1 MQVSRSAPIE
11 RSRQIRVRRGAQE
24 QIKLLYASTTDGKLA
39 LGIRDH
45 SCQSLLPEQ
54 IQPSKNHVQNFFCRL
69 KRWVCSSTKRDKLA
83 SHFLSFIQ
91 SASIIDW
98 LRYGC

>member
-1 MQVSRSAPIE
+1 M
-11 RSRQIRVRRGAQE
+11 
-24 QIKLLYASTTDGKLA
+24 
-39 LGIRDH
+39 
-45 SCQSLLPEQ
+45 LPEQ
-54 IQPSKNHVQNFFCRL
+54 IQPPKNHVQNFFCRL